1 MQPHSCYVIC
11 AGYEIHYMDW
21 QPQGPT
27 KATVIAW
34 HGLARTGRGL
44 SQ

>member
-21 QPQGPT
+21 QPTGEPI
-27 KATVIAW
+27 ATVIA
-34 HGLARTGRGL
+34 
-44 SQ
+44 